1 MHIFNAGGSARWG
14 PVPFMKK
21 PPGKAAVMRNFLVEQ
36 ESWHYI
42 SSDVGF
48 ECSSLWEVKDNG
60 CSVEPNFAWS
70 LKSELKVQV
79 LLFTHP
85 GTFAAMRCPIVTDR
99 DLKISRTKYR
109 APMSYEVLIA
119 VVALSVLESAE
130 TVILFVPSDLGIM
143 PR

>member
-1 MHIFNAGGSARWG
+1 MPHHRSSGIDCLGIGWVVHIIKS
-14 PVPFMKK
+14 
-21 PPGKAAVMRNFLVEQ
+21 KASLVCNRRDCL
-36 ESWHYI
+36 
-42 SSDVGF
+42 SSVQAH
-48 ECSSLWEVKDNG
+48 SDNG
-60 CSVEPNFAWS
+60 CSVEPNFSWS

-79 LLFTHP
+79 LLFTHS
-85 GTFAAMRCPIVTDR
+85 GTFAAMRYPIVTDR

-109 APMSYEVLIA
+109 APMLYEVLIA